1 MKFGTMTFLTTPAD
15 CDEKFGTLRKNGFDA
30 CQLIYKPEVYTDEA
44 AKIVKEKAEYYGI
57 DISAQ
62 FAGFRDAEIAWY
74 DTRYLANT
82 LGIGVP
88 AYRHERMKYLRSAI
102 SFASKAGIPDVV
114 IHAGY
119 LPTNLMSQEYADM
132 LVAVEAV
139 AKCCQNNGVNLLL
152 ETGTEVPI
160 ILKALIQDIGRD
172 NVFINFD
179 PANILMY
186 GFGNPVD
193 ALTVFGKYVRNM
205 HGKDGCLPTDP
216 SRFGEEKA
224 VGKGMVDFAGVFA
237 KFREIGYDRYCII
250 EREISG
256 EEQLRDILSAKV
268 YLEDLWKKSQ
278 A

>member
-1 MKFGTMTFLTTPAD
+1 MKFGTMTFISSPSD

-30 CQLIYKPEVYTDEA
+30 CQLIYKPEIYTDQA
-44 AKIVKEKAEYYGI
+44 AKEIKEKAEYYGI

-62 FAGFRDAEIAWY
+62 FAGFRDADIMWY
-74 DTRYLANT
+74 DTKYLPST

-88 AYRHERMKYLRSAI
+88 AYRQERMAYLRSAI
-102 SFASKAGIPDVV
+102 AFASKAGIEDVV

-119 LPTNLMSQEYADM
+119 IPLDMLSREYADM
-132 LVAVEAV
+132 LTAVEAA
-139 AKCCQNNGVNLLL
+139 AKCCCDNGVNLLL
-152 ETGTEVPI
+152 ETGSETPI
-160 ILKALIQDIGRD
+160 MLKALIEDTGRD
-172 NVFINFD
+172 NIFINFD

-193 ALTVFGKYVRNM
+193 ALYVFGKYVRNM

-216 SRFGEEKA
+216 RKLGPEKP
-224 VGKGMVDFAGVFA
+224 VGQGMVDFPAIFK

-256 EEQLRDILSAKV
+256 EQQLRDILSAKE
-268 YLEDLWKKSQ
+268 YLSALV
-278 A
+278 

>member
-1 MKFGTMTFLTTPAD
+1 MKFGTMTHITSLD
-15 CDEKFGTLRKNGFDA
+15 QCDEKFKTLRENGFEA
-30 CQLIYKPEVYTDEA
+30 CQLIYKPEEYTDEA
-44 AKIVKEKAEYYGI
+44 ARTVKEKAEYYGI

-74 DTRYLANT
+74 DTRYLAST

-88 AYRHERMKYLRSAI
+88 AYRLERMKYLRSAI

-119 LPTNLMSQEYADM
+119 LPIDLMSREYADM
-132 LVAVEAV
+132 MVAVEAA
-139 AKCCQNNGVNLLL
+139 AKCCKDNGVNLLL

-160 ILKALIQDIGRD
+160 ILKALIEDIGRD
-172 NVFINFD
+172 NIFINFD

-216 SRFGEEKA
+216 RHFGEEKA
-224 VGKGMVDFAGVFA
+224 VGQGMVDFPAIFK

-256 EEQLRDILSAKV
+256 EQQAKDILSAKK
-268 YLEDLWKKSQ
+268 YLEALV
-278 A
+278 